1 MFLHEIEA
9 SLKGRKLEEYS
20 LSRLIGCKEYARITV
35 TNLGRSARE
44 IESYVIAETPY
55 GDEAC
60 TEVNNLKNE
69 LASRIDA
76 QAEVYEDFYQRV
88 DKEITKRLRAQ
99 DK

>member
-9 SLKGRKLEEYS
+9 ILKGRKLEEYS
-20 LSRLIGCKEYARITV
+20 LSRLIGCKEYARIAV

-44 IESYVIAETPY
+44 IKRYVIAETPY

-60 TEVNNLKNE
+60 TEVKNLKNE

-88 DKEITKRLRAQ
+88 DNEITKRL
-99 DK
+99 D